1 MTQTAMK
8 YTKVLWELS
17 IPVEDVKG
25 AARLYESS
33 EELSQ
38 VLIHPEI
45 PAQKKYAVIDRLFT
59 PSVQSFLKVLCRQG
73 EISYLPEIAQAYEAY
88 AHEHKNVL
96 DAQIVC
102 VNPPDEKQM
111 EGFRDFLKK
120 QYQAEEVNLTI
131 VREPSLI
138 GGFLLRVQ
146 GEEYDYSLRGRL
158 NRMAQ
163 TLYTK

>member
-1 MTQTAMK
+1 
-8 YTKVLWELS
+8 
-17 IPVEDVKG
+17 
-25 AARLYESS
+25 
-33 EELSQ
+33 
-38 VLIHPEI
+38 
-45 PAQKKYAVIDRLFT
+45 
-59 PSVQSFLKVLCRQG
+59 
-73 EISYLPEIAQAYEAY
+73 
-88 AHEHKNVL
+88 
-96 DAQIVC
+96 
-102 VNPPDEKQM
+102 M